1 MNNIIAK
8 YQPRN
13 VVTSKTAAKNIVSQ
27 CIQFC
32 VHSFTKKVFEFLHGV
47 AGEKNEVPK
56 RLRTLDKYD
65 ILGLVFRPRLEAWC
79 NEEVVD
85 PTTLLLTTSFK
96 TIDPHYQY
104 TKKRSMFPLRRRRTR
119 EARTGSSWR
128 NKQSTL
134 PELNLI
140 TSWTKVRQKMI

>member
-1 MNNIIAK
+1 MDRKQFLVDLEPEARKEKMNNIIAK
-8 YQPRN
+8 YQLRN

-32 VHSFTKKVFEFLHGV
+32 VPLAKNVFEFLHGV
-47 AGEKNEVPK
+47 ASEKNEVPK

-65 ILGLVFRPRLEAWC
+65 ILGLVFRPRPEAWC

-85 PTTLLLTTSFK
+85 PNTLLLATSFK

-104 TKKRSMFPLRRRRTR
+104 TKNDQCF
-119 EARTGSSWR
+119 
-128 NKQSTL
+128 
-134 PELNLI
+134 I
-140 TSWTKVRQKMI
+140 